1 MSYRDDLHNEMNP
14 DMRSFGSKG
23 TSSINPHDEAD
34 KQKAEEQAE
43 ARENADDEDQ
53 DEIDLINYDQT
64 DALLEEEEEVN
75 DSSGNETE
83 HYEGY

>member
-23 TSSINPHDEAD
+23 VSSINPHNEAD

-64 DALLEEEEEVN
+64 DALLEEEEEGN

>member
-43 ARENADDEDQ
+43 ARENADQ
-53 DEIDLINYDQT
+53 DETDLINYDQD
-64 DALLEEEEEVN
+64 DALLDEEEEEGN

>member
-64 DALLEEEEEVN
+64 DALLEEEEEGN

-83 HYEGY
+83 HYR